1 MSTDPSRAF
10 NRPASILGLAAIGA
24 SILLIALTGAPHA
37 AASGGIGAGGD
48 GGGDAKGGGGTA
60 HKYVQI
66 WDRTSK
72 RDKRWARD
80 TSECESG
87 GDPKAIGGGGAY
99 RGAFQF
105 MKSTWRSSPKSPG
118 GDPIRYTYK
127 TQAVVA
133 VALKKQAGTGPWPV
147 CG

>member
-1 MSTDPSRAF
+1 MTPS
-10 NRPASILGLAAIGA
+10 LAASPRTVRSGLLAAAVVTLLLALGGA
-24 SILLIALTGAPHA
+24 TGA
-37 AASGGIGAGGD
+37 AASGGIGAGGPS
-48 GGGDAKGGGGTA
+48 DAKEDGRNGATA
-60 HKYVQI
+60 PKYVRI

-72 RDKRWARD
+72 RNKRWARN
-80 TSECESG
+80 TAECESG
-87 GDPKAIGGGGAY
+87 GDPKAIGGGGIY

-105 MKSTWRSSPKSPG
+105 LKSTWRTSPKSPG

-133 VALKKQAGTGPWPV
+133 VALKKKVGTSPWPV